1 MTGCTSEPG
10 DGCGRNP
17 DGYTELVTPH
27 NRLRSLATRRRW
39 ETLAAVAALGATVL
53 TVPGLTQSVEPIAYT
68 VRFPEPHTHYAV
80 VDARVPT
87 GGRDRIEL
95 MMAVWTPGSY
105 LVREFARNIEELSA
119 RAPDGAPLT
128 IEKSKKNR
136 WTVETGGAP
145 SIELSYR
152 VYGREMS
159 VRTNWVE
166 SDFAMLNGA
175 PTFLTLAD
183 DEAAR
188 PHDVTLEMPDG
199 WTRSVTGLT
208 PRTDRGPHAYRAT
221 DFDTLVDSPIVAG
234 NPAVYEFTVEGTPHA
249 LVNVGESGVWD
260 GPGSATDVETLT
272 AELFRM
278 WGEMPYKRYFFLNM
292 ITEAG
297 GGLEHRN
304 STMLM
309 TSRWATSSRP
319 SYLRWL
325 ALVSH
330 EQFHAW
336 NVKRLRPIELGPF
349 DYENEVHTE
358 SLWVVEGITS
368 YYADLIVR
376 RADLST
382 TEEYLEALSRQIRS
396 LQTTPG
402 RDVQPV
408 ALASY
413 DAWIK
418 YYRADENSP
427 NTSVSYYTKGAVIG
441 FLLDMRIRAATR
453 GRQSLDDLMRLAYER
468 FSGSRGYTPEE
479 FRAVAREVAGEDLSA
494 WFAHALD
501 STAELEYDE
510 ALEWLGLEFTGAPV
524 EPEEAKEKAEGWIGL
539 VTRVADGRRLIAQVR
554 RDTPGYTAG
563 FNVGDEILAI
573 GDYRVLPAEWDERVT
588 QTPPGTDISVLVS
601 RRGALRRVAVEVGTQ
616 PAEPWDLAPL
626 PEASAAQERQRE
638 SWLTGP
644 NAGRRGP

>member
-1 MTGCTSEPG
+1 MTDQDC
-10 DGCGRNP
+10 RR
-17 DGYTELVTPH
+17 PH
-27 NRLRSLATRRRW
+27 TARRRW
-39 ETLAAVAALGATVL
+39 GALAAFVALSTTVL
-53 TVPGLTQSVEPIAYT
+53 AVPALTQSVEPIVYT

-80 VDARVPT
+80 VDARIPT

-105 LVREFARNIEELSA
+105 LVREFARHIEGLSA
-119 RAPDGAPLT
+119 RSPEGAPLA
-128 IEKSKKNR
+128 IQKSRKNR

-145 SIELSYR
+145 RIELSYR

-183 DEAAR
+183 DVNR
-188 PHDVTLEMPDG
+188 PHDVTLEMPEG
-199 WTRSVTGLT
+199 WTQSLTGLAR
-208 PRTDRGPHAYRAT
+208 RTDRGPHAYRAA

-234 NPAVYEFTVEGTPHA
+234 NPTIYEFTVEGTPHV
-249 LVNVGESGVWD
+249 LVNVGESGVWN
-260 GPGSATDVETLT
+260 GPGSATDVEKIA
-272 AELFRM
+272 AELLRL
-278 WGEMPYKRYFFLNM
+278 WGETPYDRYFFLNM

-304 STMLM
+304 STLLM
-309 TSRWATSSRP
+309 TSRWATSARP

-382 TEEYLEALSRQIRS
+382 TEEYLEALSRQIRG

-402 RDVQPV
+402 RHVQPV

-441 FLLDMRIRAATR
+441 FLLDMRIRAATG
-453 GRQSLDDLMRLAYER
+453 GRNSLDDLMRLAYER
-468 FSGSRGYTPEE
+468 FSGPRGYTPEE
-479 FRAVAREVAGEDLSA
+479 FRTMAGEVAGGDLSA
-494 WFAHALD
+494 WFARALD
-501 STAELEYDE
+501 STEELDYAE
-510 ALEWLGLEFTGAPV
+510 ALEWLGLEFPEDAD
-524 EPEEAKEKAEGWIGL
+524 EPEDDEEGWIGL
-539 VTRVADGRRLIAQVR
+539 VTRVADGRRLVAQVR
-554 RDTPGYTAG
+554 RDTPGYVAG
-563 FNVGDEILAI
+563 FNVGDEILGI
-573 GDYRVLPAEWDERVT
+573 NDYRVLPAEWNDRVS

-601 RRGALRRVAVEVGTQ
+601 RRGALMRLAVAVDSRPSEH
-616 PAEPWDLAPL
+616 WDLTPVA
-626 PEASAAQERQRE
+626 EASAVQERQRE
-638 SWLTGP
+638 SWLTG
-644 NAGRRGP
+644 R

>member
-1 MTGCTSEPG
+1 M
-10 DGCGRNP
+10 
-17 DGYTELVTPH
+17 
-27 NRLRSLATRRRW
+27 
-39 ETLAAVAALGATVL
+39 ALSTTVL
-53 TVPGLTQSVEPIAYT
+53 SVPALTQSAEPIVYT

-87 GGRDRIEL
+87 DGRDRIEL

-105 LVREFARNIEELSA
+105 LVREFARHIEGLSA
-119 RAPDGAPLT
+119 RSPGGAPLA
-128 IEKSKKNR
+128 IQKSRKNR

-145 SIELSYR
+145 RIELSYR

-159 VRTNWVE
+159 VRTNWIE

-183 DEAAR
+183 DANR
-188 PHDVTLEMPDG
+188 PHDVTLEMPEG
-199 WTRSVTGLT
+199 WTQSLTGLARR
-208 PRTDRGPHAYRAT
+208 PDRGPHAYRAA

-234 NPAVYEFTVEGTPHA
+234 NPAVYEFTVEGTPHT
-249 LVNVGESGVWD
+249 LVNVGESGVWN
-260 GPGSATDVETLT
+260 GPESATDVEKIA
-272 AELFRM
+272 AELLQL
-278 WGEMPYKRYFFLNM
+278 WGETPYDRYFFLNM
-292 ITEAG
+292 ITQAG

-304 STMLM
+304 STLLM
-309 TSRWATSSRP
+309 TSRWATNARP

-382 TEEYLEALSRQIRS
+382 TEEYLEALSRQIRG

-402 RDVQPV
+402 RQVQPV

-441 FLLDMRIRAATR
+441 FLLDMRIRAATG
-453 GRQSLDDLMRLAYER
+453 GRNSLDDLMRLAYER
-468 FSGSRGYTPEE
+468 FSGARGYTPEE
-479 FRAVAREVAGEDLSA
+479 FRALGGEVAGVDLSA
-494 WFAHALD
+494 WFARALD
-501 STAELEYDE
+501 STEELDYDE
-510 ALEWLGLEFTGAPV
+510 ALEWLGLEF
-524 EPEEAKEKAEGWIGL
+524 PEDADETEDDEEGWIGL
-539 VTRVADGRRLIAQVR
+539 VTRIVNGRRLVAQVR
-554 RDTPGYTAG
+554 RNTPGYVAG
-563 FNVGDEILAI
+563 FNVGDEMLGIN
-573 GDYRVLPAEWDERVT
+573 DYRVLPAEWNDRVS
-588 QTPPGTDISVLVS
+588 QTPPGTGISVLVS
-601 RRGALRRVAVEVGTQ
+601 RRGALMRLAVTVGSQ
-616 PAEPWDLAPL
+616 PSEHWDLAPVA
-626 PEASAAQERQRE
+626 EASAAQERQRE
-638 SWLTGP
+638 SWLTG
-644 NAGRRGP
+644 R

>member
-1 MTGCTSEPG
+1 MT
-10 DGCGRNP
+10 D
-17 DGYTELVTPH
+17 PH
-27 NRLRSLATRRRW
+27 CRRQTTKRRW
-39 ETLAAVAALGATVL
+39 AAFSVVATLAATLLG
-53 TVPGLTQSVEPIAYT
+53 VPVLTQSVEPIVYT

-80 VDARVPT
+80 VDAQIPT

-105 LVREFARNIEELSA
+105 LVREFARHIEGLSA
-119 RAPDGAPLT
+119 RSPEGAPLAIQKT
-128 IEKSKKNR
+128 RKNR
-136 WTVETGGAP
+136 WTIETGGAP

-183 DEAAR
+183 DASR
-188 PHDVTLEMPDG
+188 PHDVTLELPEG
-199 WTRSVTGLT
+199 WTQSRTGLAR
-208 PRTDRGPHAYRAT
+208 RTDRGPHAYRAA
-221 DFDTLVDSPIVAG
+221 DFDSLVDSPIVAG
-234 NPAVYEFTVEGTPHA
+234 NPAVYEFTVEGTPHV
-249 LVNVGESGVWD
+249 LVNMGESGVWN
-260 GPGSATDVETLT
+260 GPASATDVEKIA
-272 AELFRM
+272 AELVRL
-278 WGEMPYKRYFFLNM
+278 WGETPYDRYVFLNM

-304 STMLM
+304 STLLM
-309 TSRWATSSRP
+309 TSRWATSARS

-368 YYADLIVR
+368 YYADLVVR

-382 TEEYLEALSRQIRS
+382 TEEYLEALSRQIRG

-402 RDVQPV
+402 RQVQPV

-441 FLLDMRIRAATR
+441 FLLDMRIRAATG
-453 GRQSLDDLMRLAYER
+453 GRNSLDDLMRLAYER
-468 FSGSRGYTPEE
+468 FSGPRGYTPEQ
-479 FRAVAREVAGEDLSA
+479 FRTVADEVAGVDLSA
-494 WFAHALD
+494 WFARALD
-501 STAELEYDE
+501 STEELDYDE
-510 ALEWLGLEFTGAPV
+510 ALSWLGLEFAEDAD
-524 EPEEAKEKAEGWIGL
+524 EPDDDEEGWIGL
-539 VTRVADGRRLIAQVR
+539 VTRVADGRRLVAQVR
-554 RDTPGYTAG
+554 RDTPGYVAG
-563 FNVGDEILAI
+563 FNVGDEILGI
-573 GDYRVLPAEWDERVT
+573 NDYRVLPAEWNDRVS
-588 QTPPGTDISVLVS
+588 QTPPGTGISVLVS
-601 RRGALRRVAVEVGTQ
+601 RRGALMRLAATIDSRPSEH
-616 PAEPWDLAPL
+616 WDLTPVD
-626 PEASAAQERQRE
+626 EASAAQEQQRE
-638 SWLTGP
+638 SWLTG
-644 NAGRRGP
+644 R